1 MNGPFNLSELAPALS
16 ARLIGGSCEVL
27 GVSTDTRNINA
38 GDLFI
43 ALRGDN
49 FDAHNFVSQAVV
61 DGAVAVVVEREVD
74 VDVPQ
79 LVVSNTRMALGNIA
93 AYNRNRFEGALFAV
107 TGSSGK
113 TTVKEML
120 ASINQLRGQTL
131 ATQGNLNNDIGVP
144 LTLLR
149 LSAGDRFAVIEMGAS
164 GAHEIAYST
173 HLAKPDVA
181 ILNNAMGAHLEG
193 FGSLK
198 GVVQAKAEIFEGLS
212 AEGIAVVNQD
222 DPHVQVWLGMLEQQP
237 VMTFSLVN
245 QQASVYASDIKLQ
258 GNGCYAFSMNYE
270 GCQYPV
276 SLSLMGRHNIANA
289 LAAMTAVL
297 ADGCDPQIAAEG
309 VGQCQGAAGR
319 MRPFQID
326 ELTLLIDDSYNANPD
341 AVKAAIDALVELQGE
356 SVLVLGDMGELG
368 EGAELKHRDVG
379 EYAAAKNVDA
389 LFSCGVMSQ
398 ETVEGFAVAGGR
410 QSQNFENK
418 PTLLSAL
425 RQLPKN
431 RRNLL
436 VKGSRSAGMDQIVT
450 ELIEMNVTVTESTD
464 GSSH

>member
-16 ARLIGGSCEVL
+16 ARLIGGSCEVKN
-27 GVSTDTRNINA
+27 VSTDTRNINA

-43 ALRGDN
+43 ALRGEN
-49 FDAHNFVSQAVV
+49 FDAHEFVSQAVA
-61 DGAVAVVVEREVD
+61 DGAVAVVVEHEVD

-79 LVVSNTRMALGNIA
+79 LVVSNTRMALGNVA
-93 AYNRNRFEGALFAV
+93 AYNRNRFQGVLFAV

-149 LSAGDRFAVIEMGAS
+149 LSAGDRYAVIEMGAS

-198 GVVQAKAEIFEGLS
+198 GVVKAKAEIFEGLS
-212 AEGIAVVNQD
+212 DEGTAVVNLD
-222 DPHVQVWLGMLEQQP
+222 DPHAQVWLGMLQQQP
-237 VMTFSLVN
+237 VVTFSLLN
-245 QQASVYASDIKLQ
+245 QQASVYASDIELQ
-258 GNGCYAFSMNYE
+258 DNGCYSFLMNYE
-270 GCQYPV
+270 GRQYPV

-289 LAAMTAVL
+289 LAAMAAVL
-297 ADGCDPQIAAEG
+297 VDGCDPQVAAEG

-319 MRPFQID
+319 MRPFQLD
-326 ELTLLIDDSYNANPD
+326 EQTLLIDDSYNANPD
-341 AVKAAIDALVELQGE
+341 AVKAAVDALVELQGE

-368 EGAELKHRDVG
+368 EGAELKHRNVG
-379 EYAAAKNVDA
+379 EYAAAKKVDVF
-389 LFSCGVMSQ
+389 FSCGVMSR
-398 ETVEGFAVAGGR
+398 EAMEGFTAAGGK
-410 QSQNFENK
+410 QSQHFLDK
-418 PTLLSAL
+418 QALLNTL
-425 RQLPKN
+425 RQLPEN

-450 ELIEMNVTVTESTD
+450 ELIKTKIAVTGSTD
-464 GSSH
+464 GGSH